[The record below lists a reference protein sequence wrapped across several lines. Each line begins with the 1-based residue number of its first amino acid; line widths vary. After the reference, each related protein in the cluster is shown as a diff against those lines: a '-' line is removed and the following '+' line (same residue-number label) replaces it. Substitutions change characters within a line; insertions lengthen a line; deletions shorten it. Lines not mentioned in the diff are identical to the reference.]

1 MAGTDPFGLVDQLL
15 DEQFRVDKFV
25 GEGGFSLVYKG
36 LHLGLEEAIA
46 IKCLKLPKVM
56 GTAMVDSFVRR
67 FREESRLHYRL
78 SQGNLHIART
88 IASGTTLA
96 PATGALVPYMVLE
109 WLDGRSLAADFE
121 VRRAYGDRGRRLEDM
136 VKLIDSAAEALAFA
150 HSIGVAHRDVNPG
163 NIFLAETREGVT
175 AKVLD
180 FGVAKVMRDEVLSLG
195 PRAQTVGSMRIF
207 SPVYGAPEQFDD
219 KLGPA
224 GPWTD
229 VYALALILV
238 EGMRD
243 QVVMT
248 AENVGDIAVR
258 AIDRS
263 SRPTPRALGL
273 SVSDEVEEVF
283 VDALQVEPTLRF
295 QDAGQFWSRLKS
307 ALRHARS
314 DLPPSTRKDFT
325 PPPPA
330 DAPSP
335 PVPIHVNAA
344 PLMPVVTQPLPARP
358 AHGSHGGVK
367 PSQVPPHVPTAPP
380 PQVPLPAPGS
390 ISAAPF
396 SPARQPSY
404 PAYPPQVAQVA
415 QVAPVALVA
424 QPASAIPGAPSG
436 ARPPLPS
443 YPAAP
448 SGLTG
453 PPGPLVPGYPPSAGY
468 PAPPSSSLGPV
479 SEEPRGSRVWTVVSI
494 VLVIALVGAAGVIA
508 WQLWLHFG

>member
-1 MAGTDPFGLVDQLL
+1 MSGTDPFGLVDQLL

-46 IKCLKLPKVM
+46 IKCLKLPTVM

-109 WLDGRSLAADFE
+109 WLDGKSLAADFE

-136 VKLIDSAAEALAFA
+136 VALVDPAAEALAFA

-163 NIFLAETREGVT
+163 NIFLAETRDGVT

-180 FGVAKVMRDEVLSLG
+180 FGVAKVMRDEVLALG
-195 PRAQTVGSMRIF
+195 PRAKTVGQMRIF

-243 QVVMT
+243 QVVMGE
-248 AENVGDIAVR
+248 ENVGDIAAR
-258 AIDRS
+258 AIDRV

-295 QDAGQFWSRLKS
+295 QDAGQFWGRLKS
-307 ALRHARS
+307 ALRHARN
-314 DLPPSTRKDFT
+314 DLPPSTRKDIA
-325 PPPPA
+325 PPA
-330 DAPSP
+330 SLPGSPSP
-335 PVPIHVNAA
+335 PVPIHVQAA
-344 PLMPVVTQPLPARP
+344 MMPVVTQPLPQR
-358 AHGSHGGVK
+358 
-367 PSQVPPHVPTAPP
+367 QAP
-380 PQVPLPAPGS
+380 S
-390 ISAAPF
+390 ISASGAGMR
-396 SPARQPSY
+396 APSY
-404 PAYPPQVAQVA
+404 PAYPLQSPHASQQPSQVPHPSFVPQ
-415 QVAPVALVA
+415 PM
-424 QPASAIPGAPSG
+424 IPGLPAAPPPG
-436 ARPPLPS
+436 GGAGTARPPAPS
-443 YPAAP
+443 YPQSAP
-448 SGLTG
+448 Y
-453 PPGPLVPGYPPSAGY
+453 PPYPPSVAY
-468 PAPPSSSLGPV
+468 PPSSSLGPP
-479 SEEPRGSRVWTVVSI
+479 SDGERGSRVWTIVSVI
-494 VLVIALVGAAGVIA
+494 LVIALVGAGGVIA

>member
-1 MAGTDPFGLVDQLL
+1 MSGTDPFGLVDQLL

-46 IKCLKLPKVM
+46 IKCLKLPTVM

-109 WLDGRSLAADFE
+109 WLDGKSLAADFE

-136 VKLIDSAAEALAFA
+136 VALIDPAAEALAFA
-150 HSIGVAHRDVNPG
+150 HSMGVAHRDVNPG
-163 NIFLAETREGVT
+163 NIFLAETRDGIT

-180 FGVAKVMRDEVLSLG
+180 FGVAKVMRDEVLALG
-195 PRAQTVGSMRIF
+195 PRAKTVGQMRIF

-243 QVVMT
+243 QVVMGE
-248 AENVGDIAVR
+248 ENVGDIAAR
-258 AIDRS
+258 AIDRV
-263 SRPTPRALGL
+263 SRPTPRGLGL

-295 QDAGQFWSRLKS
+295 QDAGQFWGRLKS
-307 ALRHARS
+307 ALRHARD
-314 DLPPSTRKDFT
+314 DLPPSTRKDIA
-325 PPPPA
+325 PPPA
-330 DAPSP
+330 SLARSPSP
-335 PVPIHVNAA
+335 PVPIHVQAA
-344 PLMPVVTQPLPARP
+344 VMPVVTQPLPQRQA
-358 AHGSHGGVK
+358 
-367 PSQVPPHVPTAPP
+367 PSP
-380 PQVPLPAPGS
+380 
-390 ISAAPF
+390 SASGMGMRA
-396 SPARQPSY
+396 PSY
-404 PAYPPQVAQVA
+404 PAYPPQPQGSQHPPHPSQMPQAQHPSYKP
-415 QVAPVALVA
+415 QPMGSGFPAPAPLGG
-424 QPASAIPGAPSG
+424 GAG
-436 ARPPLPS
+436 TARPPAPS
-443 YPAAP
+443 YPHAAP
-448 SGLTG
+448 FA
-453 PPGPLVPGYPPSAGY
+453 PPAPFAQPGYPPSAPY
-468 PAPPSSSLGPV
+468 PPSAAYPPSSSLGPP
-479 SEEPRGSRVWTVVSI
+479 SDGARGSRVWTIVSI
-494 VLVIALVGAAGVIA
+494 VLVIALVAAGGVIA

>member
-109 WLDGRSLAADFE
+109 WLEGRSLAADFE

-136 VKLIDSAAEALAFA
+136 VKLVDSAADALAFA

-180 FGVAKVMRDEVLSLG
+180 FGVAKVMRDEVLALG

-258 AIDRS
+258 AIDRNA
-263 SRPTPRALGL
+263 RPTPRALGL
-273 SVSDEVEEVF
+273 AVSDEVEEVF

-344 PLMPVVTQPLPARP
+344 PVMPVVTQPLPARP
-358 AHGSHGGVK
+358 AGSHGGVK
-367 PSQVPPHVPTAPP
+367 PSQMPSQVPPQVPQHAAPPHVPTAPP
-380 PQVPLPAPGS
+380 PYAAAPGS
-390 ISAAPF
+390 MSAAPF

-404 PAYPPQVAQVA
+404 PAVA
-415 QVAPVALVA
+415 
-424 QPASAIPGAPSG
+424 SGFPGAPSAG
-436 ARPPLPS
+436 RPPLPS
-443 YPAAP
+443 YPAAQ

-453 PPGPLVPGYPPSAGY
+453 VPGPLLPAYPPSVGYPP
-468 PAPPSSSLGPV
+468 PPSSVLGPA

-494 VLVIALVGAAGVIA
+494 VLVILLVGAGGVIA